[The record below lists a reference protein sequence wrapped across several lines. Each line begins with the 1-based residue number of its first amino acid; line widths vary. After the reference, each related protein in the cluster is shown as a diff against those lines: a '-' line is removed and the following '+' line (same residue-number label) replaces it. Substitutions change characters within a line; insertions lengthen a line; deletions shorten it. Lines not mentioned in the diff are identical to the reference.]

1 MDLTTEEQNMLDGKQ
16 GKAVQKSMEIL
27 ETLGNIFGAEKMIPI
42 TSVQVAGVS
51 YSNLGEAGL
60 EYLSELAIDGKVKVL
75 TTLNPAGMDREN
87 WKTLGISEE
96 FAKNQNRV
104 LDAYGKMGIITT
116 ASCTPYLI
124 GNNPHFGEHI
134 AWAESSAV
142 CYSNSVIGARTNR
155 EGGPSALAAALTGHT
170 PEYGFH
176 LDKNRQPLIL
186 IDVKTNVMGSD
197 QFGVLGKVIGDHLD
211 RTGLKIP
218 YITGIAKADL
228 EELKSFCAAVAT
240 YGGCGLFHMEGITPE
255 ANQRYINVPLEPQVT
270 ITQEDMDNG
279 REELTDDVEID
290 FVSIGCPHSSLEE
303 IRQIAKIIEG
313 KKVTKEFWITTA
325 RPTKKLADEAGYAK
339 IIEDAGAKFAS
350 DTCCVVAPIKGR
362 FSGMMINSSKAC
374 YYASG
379 RHKMKVKIAPLEECV
394 LEATS

>member
-124 GNNPHFGEHI
+124 GNNPH
-134 AWAESSAV
+134 
-142 CYSNSVIGARTNR
+142 
-155 EGGPSALAAALTGHT
+155 
-170 PEYGFH
+170 
-176 LDKNRQPLIL
+176 
-186 IDVKTNVMGSD
+186 
-197 QFGVLGKVIGDHLD
+197 
-211 RTGLKIP
+211 
-218 YITGIAKADL
+218 
-228 EELKSFCAAVAT
+228 
-240 YGGCGLFHMEGITPE
+240 
-255 ANQRYINVPLEPQVT
+255 
-270 ITQEDMDNG
+270 
-279 REELTDDVEID
+279 
-290 FVSIGCPHSSLEE
+290 
-303 IRQIAKIIEG
+303 
-313 KKVTKEFWITTA
+313 
-325 RPTKKLADEAGYAK
+325 
-339 IIEDAGAKFAS
+339 
-350 DTCCVVAPIKGR
+350 
-362 FSGMMINSSKAC
+362 
-374 YYASG
+374 
-379 RHKMKVKIAPLEECV
+379 
-394 LEATS
+394 